1 MKTIHEPYCETRT
14 ESVDEKIHIVKGG
27 ARPVYEVIES
37 ADEVSVTIRY
47 AGDRKQQLTLLR
59 STVPS
64 LAEVLKE
71 IGGKSGQSKASSAGG
86 QCN

>member
-1 MKTIHEPYCETRT
+1 MNDIAKRAKP
-14 ESVDEKIHIVKGG
+14 VNEKIHVVKGG

-47 AGDRKQQLTLLR
+47 AGDHKEKLTLLK

-71 IGGKSGQSKASSAGG
+71 IVRKSAESKANGAG
-86 QCN
+86 QRA

>member
-1 MKTIHEPYCETRT
+1 MNDIAIRGKDQ
-14 ESVDEKIHIVKGG
+14 VDEKIHVVKRG
-27 ARPVYEVIES
+27 ARSVYEVIES

-64 LAEVLKE
+64 LADVLKE
-71 IGGKSGQSKASSAGG
+71 IVRKSGESKAATGG
-86 QCN
+86 QAH